1 MRRKRKKDL
10 TALTITRGTMNDCAI
25 CGADIETVQTHS
37 TIPGVTEMID
47 DLIVCS
53 RCFDDERGELY

>member
-1 MRRKRKKDL
+1 MKD
-10 TALTITRGTMNDCAI
+10 CQI
-25 CGADIETVQTHS
+25 CDAEIATVKTHS
-37 TIPGVTEMID
+37 SIPGVTEMVN

>member
-1 MRRKRKKDL
+1 MKD
-10 TALTITRGTMNDCAI
+10 CQI
-25 CGADIETVQTHS
+25 CGDEIATVQTNS
-37 TIPGVTEMID
+37 TIPGVTEMVD

>member
-1 MRRKRKKDL
+1 MKD
-10 TALTITRGTMNDCAI
+10 CQI
-25 CGADIETVQTHS
+25 CGDEIAMVQTHS
-37 TIPGVTEMID
+37 TILGVTEMVD